1 MGRGEH
7 PVIDGRRVSRH
18 VVADCHVSE
27 LITNQYYLKCDAETL
42 LFLPAAPCRPCWT
55 LMR

>member
-27 LITNQYYLKCDAETL
+27 LIINQYYLKCDAETL